1 MRRLIATTAVTAL
14 ALTLAACGSGTDS
27 GDGSTTLHVAA
38 AASLTSSFEEIA
50 TAYEA
55 EHDGVKVDLQFAGSS
70 DLATQ
75 ITNGAQID
83 VFASADEKNM
93 DKVKDA
99 VDGEPTIFAT
109 NTLTIITEPG
119 NPKKITG
126 LTNLANKDL
135 AVVVCAPQVP
145 CGAATQT
152 LLRRQHVAV
161 DAASEESK
169 VTDVLTKVT
178 AGEADAGLVYVTDAT
193 GAGDKVA
200 TVPAKGAGQVVNSY
214 PIATLD
220 GSPRADKAQ
229 AFVDFVTGP
238 EGQKVLK
245 DKGFGAP

>member
-1 MRRLIATTAVTAL
+1 MPRRSPA
-14 ALTLAACGSGTDS
+14 
-27 GDGSTTLHVAA
+27 
-38 AASLTSSFEEIA
+38 
-50 TAYEA
+50 
-55 EHDGVKVDLQFAGSS
+55 
-70 DLATQ
+70 
-75 ITNGAQID
+75 
-83 VFASADEKNM
+83 
-93 DKVKDA
+93 
-99 VDGEPTIFAT
+99 
-109 NTLTIITEPG
+109 
-119 NPKKITG
+119 
-126 LTNLANKDL
+126 
-135 AVVVCAPQVP
+135 
-145 CGAATQT
+145 GAATQT

-220 GSPRADKAQ
+220 GSPRADKAR